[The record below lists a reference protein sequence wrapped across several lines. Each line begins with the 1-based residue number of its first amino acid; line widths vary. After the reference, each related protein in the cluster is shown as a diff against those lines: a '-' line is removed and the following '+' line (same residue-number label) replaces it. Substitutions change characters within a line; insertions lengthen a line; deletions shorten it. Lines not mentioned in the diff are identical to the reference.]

1 MISEIIMPTTS
12 WPGFLNPV
20 LGPQQTFRAI
30 IEAMARPGQ
39 LVKIKSKLHN
49 PEMLNLASAAVC
61 LTLLDD
67 ETPLWTD
74 LSWDCTAVNWF
85 QVSCGCSVVTEPCM
99 ADFALITR
107 PANMPPLD
115 DFRIGNAQHP
125 ESAAT
130 LIVQVEGFNDAN
142 GKNLGTPG
150 NKSTPHFAPEGIAVD
165 FWEQWQL
172 QAAFFP
178 LGVDILFTCGDLLA
192 ALPRT
197 NELCHSTPG
206 TKKLKKGRFL
216 LKPPSI

>member
-1 MISEIIMPTTS
+1 LITEINIPTTQ

-20 LGPQQTFRAI
+20 LGPQKTFRAI

-39 LVKIKSKLHN
+39 LIRIKCKVN
-49 PEMLNLASAAVC
+49 RPEMLNLASAAVC

-74 LSWDCTAVNWF
+74 LSWNCSAVNWF
-85 QVSCGCSVVTEPCM
+85 QVHCGCSLVTEPCM

-107 PANMPPLD
+107 PADMPPLD
-115 DFRIGNAQHP
+115 DFRIGNEQHP

-130 LIVQVEGFNDAN
+130 LIVEVEGFNDAN
-142 GKNLGTPG
+142 GKVLGMPG
-150 NKSTPHFAPEGIAVD
+150 IKPTTHFAPEGIAGD

-178 LGVDILFTCGDLLA
+178 LGVDILFTCGDRLA

-197 NELCHSTPG
+197 TELCHSTPR
-206 TKKLKKGRFL
+206 TKKTKKRTVL
-216 LKPPSI
+216 T